1 MFVSRHQITPEH
13 ANIMFDEINQNIDNM
28 IIISPIISH
37 IYSRTKREFFDCIL
51 EHICSM
57 IEMLIQDNR
66 NIDMLLINARIPR
79 ELIAEVKRQI
89 YLTEIDYVDM
99 NDETDIRK
107 SSILILGGKE
117 YYFGT
122 EDKIISDERM
132 NSKLYSFNSKN
143 EEDYNLI
150 SFEEEDYEEDIK
162 LYNIQDLVNNTI
174 RYFMNKIIQDILLTK
189 IEIRRNMNIV
199 MII

>member
-1 MFVSRHQITPEH
+1 MSYRRHQITPEH
-13 ANIMFDEINQNIDNM
+13 ANIMFNEINQNIHNM
-28 IIISPIISH
+28 ITISPIVSH

-66 NIDMLLINARIPR
+66 NIDMLLINSRIPR

-89 YLTEIDYVDM
+89 YTTEIDYVDM
-99 NDETDIRK
+99 LDETDNRK

-117 YYFGT
+117 YYFGRK
-122 EDKIISDERM
+122 DKIITDERM
-132 NSKLYSFNSKN
+132 NHVLFGFDSSI

-150 SFEEEDYEEDIK
+150 GFEELEDNVN
-162 LYNIQDLVNNTI
+162 LYDVQDLVNNTI
-174 RYFMNKIIQDILLTK
+174 RYFMNMTIQKILFEK

>member
-51 EHICSM
+51 EHICSI

-117 YYFGT
+117 YYFGR

-150 SFEEEDYEEDIK
+150 GFEEEDNEEDIK

>member
-13 ANIMFDEINQNIDNM
+13 ANIMFDEINQNIDSM

-99 NDETDIRK
+99 NDETEIRK

-117 YYFGT
+117 YYFGR
-122 EDKIISDERM
+122 EDKIITDERM

-150 SFEEEDYEEDIK
+150 GFEEEDNEEDIN

>member
-1 MFVSRHQITPEH
+1 MFVSRHQITQEH

-99 NDETDIRK
+99 NDETDMRK

-117 YYFGT
+117 YYFGR
-122 EDKIISDERM
+122 EDKIITDERM
-132 NSKLYSFNSKN
+132 NSTLYSFNSKN

-150 SFEEEDYEEDIK
+150 GFEEEDNEEDIN